1 MSRIISGT
9 QAAIFCSF
17 NKCVYNTTAGSRLGL
32 FSLAERNIIDQW
44 KYSVEIRSAVVM
56 STKVC
61 KLKMAVMISGSYFVK
76 YCFWSIVLLRNHGQ
90 KNASAQLF
98 IMILPSSIRLLQR
111 IDNTIFKR
119 EGKHKDLVDLFSSVK
134 PVLTRI
140 SPSPV
145 LVIEWTNLDLNG
157 SLSSF

>member
-1 MSRIISGT
+1 MINNSADAFFCPRSLSINMLQNKHVTHYFWNTGSH
-9 QAAIFCSF
+9 IFF
-17 NKCVYNTTAGSRLGL
+17 IQKCVYNTTAGSRLGL

-76 YCFWSIVLLRNHGQ
+76 YCFWSILLIVLLRNHGQ

-98 IMILPSSIRLLQR
+98 IMILPSSIYLLQR

-119 EGKHKDLVDLFSSVK
+119 EGKHHFLKK
-134 PVLTRI
+134 YT
-140 SPSPV
+140 
-145 LVIEWTNLDLNG
+145 
-157 SLSSF
+157 